1 MTGIDP
7 VALTADLIRCP
18 SVTPAEAGALSLLET
33 LLAGHGFACT
43 RIKRGGIDNLFAR
56 WGVGK
61 NGKSFAF
68 NGHTD
73 VVPVGD
79 LSQWQSDPFGG
90 DIKEGVLY
98 GRGAVDM
105 KSGVAAFAAAA
116 IEFVNETPPDGSVVL
131 MITGDEEGDAHHGTT
146 AILDWMRE
154 AGESIDHCLVG
165 EPTSPNHMG
174 EMMKIGRRGSLTAF
188 ITAQGVQGHSAYPHR
203 AKNPLSALVA
213 LLDRLAT
220 HPLDQGTA
228 HFDASTLAIT
238 TIDTGNAAT
247 NVIPAAA
254 KATVN
259 IRFND
264 THSSQDL
271 ITWLEKQALQQSA
284 NSGVEFA
291 IDVKVS
297 GESFLTPPGL
307 LSQLIGDAAEAELGC
322 RPALST
328 TGGTSD
334 ARFVKD
340 VCPVTEFGLVGK
352 GMHGVDECVPV
363 EQIHQLK
370 AIYRRILQAYFE

>member
-1 MTGIDP
+1 MTDIDP

-33 LLAGHGFACT
+33 LLVGHGFACT

-90 DIKEGVLY
+90 DIKDGVLY

-174 EMMKIGRRGSLTAF
+174 ETMKL
-188 ITAQGVQGHSAYPHR
+188 
-203 AKNPLSALVA
+203 
-213 LLDRLAT
+213 
-220 HPLDQGTA
+220 
-228 HFDASTLAIT
+228 
-238 TIDTGNAAT
+238 
-247 NVIPAAA
+247 AAA
-254 KATVN
+254 
-259 IRFND
+259 
-264 THSSQDL
+264 
-271 ITWLEKQALQQSA
+271 AL
-284 NSGVEFA
+284 
-291 IDVKVS
+291 
-297 GESFLTPPGL
+297 
-307 LSQLIGDAAEAELGC
+307 
-322 RPALST
+322 
-328 TGGTSD
+328 
-334 ARFVKD
+334 
-340 VCPVTEFGLVGK
+340 
-352 GMHGVDECVPV
+352 
-363 EQIHQLK
+363 
-370 AIYRRILQAYFE
+370 

>member
-1 MTGIDP
+1 
-7 VALTADLIRCP
+7 
-18 SVTPAEAGALSLLET
+18 
-33 LLAGHGFACT
+33 
-43 RIKRGGIDNLFAR
+43 
-56 WGVGK
+56 
-61 NGKSFAF
+61 
-68 NGHTD
+68 
-73 VVPVGD
+73 
-79 LSQWQSDPFGG
+79 
-90 DIKEGVLY
+90 
-98 GRGAVDM
+98 
-105 KSGVAAFAAAA
+105 
-116 IEFVNETPPDGSVVL
+116 
-131 MITGDEEGDAHHGTT
+131 
-146 AILDWMRE
+146 MRE

-188 ITAQGVQGHSAYPHR
+188 ITAQGVQGHSAPHR
-203 AKNPLSALVA
+203 AKNPLTALWRCWIGW
-213 LLDRLAT
+213 LRT
-220 HPLDQGTA
+220 DQGTA

-307 LSQLIGDAAEAELGC
+307 LSQLIGDASKPNWDVA
-322 RPALST
+322 P
-328 TGGTSD
+328 
-334 ARFVKD
+334 RFLPRV
-340 VCPVTEFGLVGK
+340 VHPMRVL
-352 GMHGVDECVPV
+352 
-363 EQIHQLK
+363 
-370 AIYRRILQAYFE
+370 